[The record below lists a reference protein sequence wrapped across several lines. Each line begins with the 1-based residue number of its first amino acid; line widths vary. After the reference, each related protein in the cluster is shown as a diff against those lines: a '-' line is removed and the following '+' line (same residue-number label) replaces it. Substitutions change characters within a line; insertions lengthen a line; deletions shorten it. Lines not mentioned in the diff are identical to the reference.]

1 LGGRQTAREWLHM
14 KRVLRWV
21 CGFLLIVGVALHTP
35 AHASLVE
42 AVDLETLVAEA
53 EQVVLA
59 RVIGRQSYFDDHGR
73 IVTDVTMQVEESIKG
88 NHAVGAAIVVQRL
101 GGVVDD
107 IGMRVAGEPDFTVGE
122 TVILFGARAT
132 PDAALRPIGMAQG
145 ALRVFEKDGERWARA
160 ANSGI
165 TTVKRKAGRLERAEA
180 ALPAPRRLAELLPQL
195 HALAKS
201 SARHP

>member
-1 LGGRQTAREWLHM
+1 M
-14 KRVLRWV
+14 KRVFGWIGA
-21 CGFLLIVGVALHTP
+21 CLLVLGVLQHVP
-35 AHASLVE
+35 ARASLVE

-59 RVIGRQSYFDDHGR
+59 RVIGRQSHFDDHGR

-88 NHAVGAAIVVQRL
+88 EHAVGAAIVVQRL

-107 IGMRVAGEPDFTVGE
+107 IGMRVAGEPDFRVGE

-132 PDAALRPIGMAQG
+132 PDAALRPIGMSQG

-160 ANSGI
+160 GNNGV
-165 TTVKRKAGRLERAEA
+165 TTVKRKAGRLEPAEA
-180 ALPAPRRLAELLPQL
+180 ALPAPRRLAELLPEL
-195 HALAKS
+195 RALAKS
-201 SARHP
+201 AARHP